1 MDSKANAGP
10 FRYDTYEELMT
21 KYYEPQIVEPAASGE
36 TPTPDFHVPDLRLAQ
51 IVFLLRSGAFS
62 RNDKIAQDIR
72 QNIFQQSML
81 FLINASHWFLID
93 FCV

>member
-1 MDSKANAGP
+1 MDSRANAGP

-36 TPTPDFHVPDLRLAQ
+36 TPAPDFHVPDLRLVQ
-51 IVFLLRSGAFS
+51 IVFLYRSGAFP
-62 RNDKIAQDIR
+62 DKKEKIAQDIQ

-81 FLINASHWFLID
+81 SLFTHPKY
-93 FCV
+93 